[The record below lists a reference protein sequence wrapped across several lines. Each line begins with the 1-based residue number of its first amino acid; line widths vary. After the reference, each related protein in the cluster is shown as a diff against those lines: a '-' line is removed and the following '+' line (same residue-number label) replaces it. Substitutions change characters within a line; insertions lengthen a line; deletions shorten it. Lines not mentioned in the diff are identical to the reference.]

1 LYMVTSELTPADILD
16 SKRELS
22 FPESVVDLVSGRM
35 GQPPGGFPPKIVQRV
50 LRGEKP
56 LTGRAGAEMPAADF
70 KATAGELEKRL
81 GRAPKRSEVLAY
93 LLYPRVFMDF
103 VGHQETYSDVSVLPT
118 NLFFYGEQPGQE
130 VAVDIEQGK
139 TLIIKFLTVGDPH
152 PDGRRT
158 VFFELNGQPRSINVR
173 DASLEAEVPQRQKA
187 DRSDPWQIGS
197 PMPGLVVTVA
207 VKVGDAVTAGQKLLS
222 LEAMKM
228 ETTIYAERDGKVAE
242 LLVKPGIPVETN
254 DLLVKLS

>member
-1 LYMVTSELTPADILD
+1 MVTSDLKPADILD
-16 SKRELS
+16 GKRDLA

-35 GQPPGGFPPKIVQRV
+35 GQPPGGFPKKIVDRV
-50 LRGEKP
+50 LRGEQP
-56 LTGRAGAEMPAADF
+56 LEGRAGAEMPAADF
-70 KATAGELEKRL
+70 TATAAELEKRL

-158 VFFELNGQPRSINVR
+158 VFFELNGQPRSINIR
-173 DASLEAEVPQRQKA
+173 DASLEGQVQQKLKA
-187 DRSDPWQIGS
+187 DRNDPLQVGS

-207 VKVGDAVTAGQKLLS
+207 VKVGEVVAAGQKLMS

-242 LLVKPGIPVETN
+242 LLVQPGTPVEAN
-254 DLLVKLS
+254 DLLLKLEAA